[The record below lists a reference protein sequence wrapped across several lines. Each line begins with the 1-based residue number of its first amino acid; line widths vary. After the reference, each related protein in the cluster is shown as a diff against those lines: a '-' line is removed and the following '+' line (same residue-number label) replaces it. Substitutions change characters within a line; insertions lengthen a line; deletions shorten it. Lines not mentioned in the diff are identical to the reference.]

1 MDADA
6 PDGKFY
12 NGSTI
17 YAFAEK
23 GPCNAEGRFQIDRQY
38 DGPYAVSVDS
48 STMTPRRRSCRD
60 DGEVMEFWL
69 CGAPDPVRR
78 IICLSAVKGA
88 LSQSFS
94 IYEWRVMKL

>member
-1 MDADA
+1 MA
-6 PDGKFY
+6 
-12 NGSTI
+12 
-17 YAFAEK
+17 
-23 GPCNAEGRFQIDRQY
+23 
-38 DGPYAVSVDS
+38 
-48 STMTPRRRSCRD
+48 PRRRSCRD

-78 IICLSAVKGA
+78 IIYLSAVKGA